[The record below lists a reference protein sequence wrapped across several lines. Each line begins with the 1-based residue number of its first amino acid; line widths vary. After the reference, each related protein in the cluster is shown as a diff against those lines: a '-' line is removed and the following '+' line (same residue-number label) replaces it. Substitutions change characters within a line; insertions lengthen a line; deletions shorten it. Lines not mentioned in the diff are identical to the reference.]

1 MDQYLNNKITAM
13 LAADKLQL
21 QSTLKQQAT
30 ALKEKEFNLHHN
42 NFSKFPLR
50 PLLQDRVER
59 HDFPLLRLTS
69 WDFLCTVNHL
79 VTVGTQA
86 AVLAG
91 LDVTMFIEFQPPPNS
106 EWSFVLIPRVLKFA
120 YYVCITSA
128 FCSNILVVAQTTIL
142 SVLGASLALRGPDGS
157 MMTATDGLYHE
168 RAMVFRNFGYGLVL
182 TVGSVVLC
190 VWLHLHWEASFVCCI
205 IAVLTLI
212 QMKSTYYRIVKKFD
226 FDESLT
232 VDFSDIFDGPAAIQ
246 AVPVRRLL
254 ADGVRGLG
262 IHVGG
267 KHGEKSSF
275 DVEDGL
281 RGREMH
287 LCEEQNTER

>member
-1 MDQYLNNKITAM
+1 M

-42 NFSKFPLR
+42 NFM
-50 PLLQDRVER
+50 
-59 HDFPLLRLTS
+59 
-69 WDFLCTVNHL
+69 
-79 VTVGTQA
+79 TVGTQA

-106 EWSFVLIPRVLKFA
+106 EWQFVIIPRTLKFV

-128 FCSNILVVAQTTIL
+128 FCANILVVAQTTIL

-157 MMTATDGLYHE
+157 MMTATDGLYLE

-182 TVGSVVLC
+182 TIGSVLMV
-190 VWLHLHWEASFVCCI
+190 VWLHLHWEASIVCCAL
-205 IAVLTLI
+205 AVFT
-212 QMKSTYYRIVKKFD
+212 MKSMRDTYYRVLKKFD

-232 VDFSDIFDGPAAIQ
+232 VDFQDIFDGPAAIT
-246 AVPVRRLL
+246 AVPVRRIFAEGMRGIGLSGGR
-254 ADGVRGLG
+254 GVDRKLSTDA
-262 IHVGG
+262 GG
-267 KHGEKSSF
+267 KLSF
-275 DVEDGL
+275 DELD
-281 RGREMH
+281 
-287 LCEEQNTER
+287 EEEVAMVRRQRMTNGSRQNSSLQTV